1 MGLSMKEKRNVIAA
15 YRSRYMNAGRKEK
28 TAIREEL
35 RFITG
40 YNRKYALRILN
51 KPDAQK
57 ALLLVKGKAVKPGG
71 ILKHRVPIRTFY
83 TPAER
88 KLPGFIPIDPVGL

>member
-1 MGLSMKEKRNVIAA
+1 MH
-15 YRSRYMNAGRKEK
+15 AGRKEK

-51 KPDAQK
+51 KPEPQK
-57 ALLLVKGKAVKPGG
+57 ALLLVKGKAIKLKPQRKNRHHTGKK
-71 ILKHRVPIRTFY
+71 IY
-83 TPAER
+83 TDEVIVSLRLIWACFWYKCGR
-88 KLPGFIPIDPVGL
+88 KRSFRSS

>member
-1 MGLSMKEKRNVIAA
+1 MH
-15 YRSRYMNAGRKEK
+15 AGRKEK

-51 KPDAQK
+51 KPEPQK
-57 ALLLVKGKAVKPGG
+57 ALLLVKGKAIKLKPQ
-71 ILKHRVPIRTFY
+71 
-83 TPAER
+83 R
-88 KLPGFIPIDPVGL
+88 KKPPPYGQENLYR